1 MFEQQSSKNE
11 NMPLRFLHYLS
22 DVYREMFSNDVLHR
36 RSMIKI
42 PVPHFVTFY
51 NGLEKWIEEE
61 EEIKLSDMYEIPVD
75 NPQLELKVQVI
86 NINKDVDI
94 LSKCETLRGYMKF
107 VNKARCKTQVE
118 KKDVKQAVLE
128 AIDECME
135 ENILVDFFEKHRE
148 EVVEVSIYDYD
159 EEKVRKTLADEAREE
174 GVAEGIEKGET
185 LTKITLIIKKVEK
198 SKSLPTIASELE
210 EEEADIKPIYDAVV
224 ASAPDYGIE
233 EIKAKLNI

>member
-1 MFEQQSSKNE
+1 
-11 NMPLRFLHYLS
+11 
-22 DVYREMFSNDVLHR
+22 
-36 RSMIKI
+36 MIKI

-75 NPQLELKVQVI
+75 NPQLELKVRVI
-86 NINKDVDI
+86 NINRDADI
-94 LSKCETLRGYMKF
+94 ISKCETLRGYMTF
-107 VNKARCKTQVE
+107 VNKTRCKTQVE
-118 KKDVKQAVLE
+118 RKDVKQAVLE

-174 GVAEGIEKGET
+174 GEQLKVV
-185 LTKITLIIKKVEK
+185 LLIIKKVKK

-224 ASAPDYGIE
+224 ASAPEYDIE
-233 EIKAKLNI
+233 EIKAKLNM

>member
-1 MFEQQSSKNE
+1 MAEKRDNVAVKYKDNVFC
-11 NMPLRFLHYLS
+11 ML
-22 DVYREMFSNDVLHR
+22 YREKENLLDLYNALRGSNY
-36 RSMIKI
+36 
-42 PVPHFVTFY
+42 T
-51 NGLEKWIEEE
+51 N
-61 EEIKLSDMYEIPVD
+61 VD
-75 NPQLELKVQVI
+75 DLQVI

-94 LSKCETLRGYMKF
+94 LSKCETLRGYMTF

-174 GVAEGIEKGET
+174 GEI
-185 LTKITLIIKKVEK
+185 LTKITMIIKKVK
-198 SKSLPTIASELE
+198 KFKSLPTIASELE
-210 EEEADIKPIYDAVV
+210 EEEADIKPLYDAVV
-224 ASAPDYGIE
+224 ASAPDYDIE

>member
-1 MFEQQSSKNE
+1 
-11 NMPLRFLHYLS
+11 
-22 DVYREMFSNDVLHR
+22 
-36 RSMIKI
+36 MIKI

-75 NPQLELKVQVI
+75 NPQLELKVRVI
-86 NINKDVDI
+86 NINRDADI
-94 LSKCETLRGYMKF
+94 LSKCEILRGYMTF
-107 VNKARCKTQVE
+107 VNKTRCKTQVE
-118 KKDVKQAVLE
+118 RKDVKQAVLE

-148 EVVEVSIYDYD
+148 EVVEVSIYDYG

-174 GVAEGIEKGET
+174 GEQLKVV
-185 LTKITLIIKKVEK
+185 LLIIKKVKK

-210 EEEADIKPIYDAVV
+210 EEEADIRPIYDAVV
-224 ASAPDYGIE
+224 ASAPEYDIE
-233 EIKAKLNI
+233 EIKAKLNM

>member
-1 MFEQQSSKNE
+1 M
-11 NMPLRFLHYLS
+11 
-22 DVYREMFSNDVLHR
+22 
-36 RSMIKI
+36 
-42 PVPHFVTFY
+42 T
-51 NGLEKWIEEE
+51 
-61 EEIKLSDMYEIPVD
+61 
-75 NPQLELKVQVI
+75 
-86 NINKDVDI
+86 
-94 LSKCETLRGYMKF
+94 F

-174 GVAEGIEKGET
+174 GVAEGIKEGIEKGET
-185 LTKITLIIKKVEK
+185 LTKIIQIIKKVKK

-210 EEEADIKPIYDAVV
+210 EEEADIKPLYDAVV
-224 ASAPDYGIE
+224 ASAPDYDTE